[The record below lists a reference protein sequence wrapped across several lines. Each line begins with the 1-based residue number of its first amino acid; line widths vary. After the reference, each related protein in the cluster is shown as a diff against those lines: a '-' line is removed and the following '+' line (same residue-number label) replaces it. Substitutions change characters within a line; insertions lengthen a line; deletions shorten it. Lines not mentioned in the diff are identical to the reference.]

1 MASTTTSTSARTEG
15 PVTIALRKK
24 LADFFNPVHLE
35 VECESPM
42 HNVPKGKEI
51 HFRALIVSDKFEGL
65 RQLDRQRMVNKV
77 LAEELK
83 TQIHALRIEAKQP
96 SEYVGDKQIEP
107 QLVVVEAE
115 NEYPS
120 SIPSGIKL
128 FVNFLEVVLN
138 KLPDWTLP
146 ATQMP
151 KCREIIL
158 VSERPRDDGRA
169 IANEIAEFLT
179 FYAHQVVYLCSSH
192 SLLISK
198 QLLTMG
204 CYSKSAPFQVDQLS
218 ASKHFSV
225 VLFDD
230 NDCQTNDKKK
240 VAEFR
245 VRFFQPEIMPVPK
258 MRQFKAYFDKL
269 KQQLRDGFVGKPL
282 ILKIFCTLV
291 GGTSTIDRHGEHC
304 WREAEVVQQFSCT
317 PFVEPV
323 NENVCCELA
332 QMRFLSLIC
341 GDAGIRHECPE
352 GTELEYSLL
361 SGEGYED
368 NSRNSIL

>member
-204 CYSKSAPFQVDQLS
+204 CYSKTRNNACSE
-218 ASKHFSV
+218 
-225 VLFDD
+225 
-230 NDCQTNDKKK
+230 N
-240 VAEFR
+240 
-245 VRFFQPEIMPVPK
+245 
-258 MRQFKAYFDKL
+258 AYFDKL